1 MDEKKDKKEIPLDA
15 LKDKLPQFDAKKEEY
30 RLRHYLAYH
39 VVKKSSKQ
47 RDFKVEH
54 EPVKISFD

>member
-1 MDEKKDKKEIPLDA
+1 MDETKPAPIPLEA
-15 LKDKLPQFDAKKEEY
+15 VKDKLPEFDAKKEEY

-39 VVKKSSKQ
+39 VVKKRSQKKE
-47 RDFKVEH
+47 FKVEH

>member
-1 MDEKKDKKEIPLDA
+1 MEDKKPEISLEEV
-15 LKDKLPQFDAKKEEY
+15 KSKLPEFDAKKEEY

-39 VVKKSSKQ
+39 VVKKRSQKKE
-47 RDFKVEH
+47 FKVEH